1 MSQELWKQLKA
12 IDKEEKRILKKKPL
26 REKIQDKIPEK
37 LKDTLELAFYK
48 SFKLVFEKGHI
59 YIEKTYN
66 KDKLQLEYDLNN
78 YALEKTMP

>member
-1 MSQELWKQLKA
+1 METIKSYRQEGKKN
-12 IDKEEKRILKKKPL
+12 IKEKEKTL

-66 KDKLQLEYDLNN
+66 KDKLQLGYDLNN